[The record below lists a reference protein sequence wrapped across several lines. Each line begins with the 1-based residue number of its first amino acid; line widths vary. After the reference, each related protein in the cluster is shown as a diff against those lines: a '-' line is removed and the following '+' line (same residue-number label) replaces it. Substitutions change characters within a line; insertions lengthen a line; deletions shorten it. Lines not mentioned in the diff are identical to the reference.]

1 MQPQS
6 MKQCEDHP
14 LNPNPE
20 SQWQSFFKGIFT
32 KKITRTSFDEIM
44 HLHFLQTTKYYF
56 KLTRMYEDFVQTFPF
71 FHNLANFQTKKLL
84 VANMRDCMKEY
95 NKLV

>member
-44 HLHFLQTTKYYF
+44 HLRFYRQRSITS
-56 KLTRMYEDFVQTFPF
+56 
-71 FHNLANFQTKKLL
+71 N
-84 VANMRDCMKEY
+84 
-95 NKLV
+95 